1 MAVVESTVW
10 LAQDRLLAALRARKT
25 EPGSALAGV
34 PVDLGYPG
42 TVGPAHVF
50 IAGQIDP
57 WASVYAVSGLQVK
70 DEEFELP
77 VICRATRSTGDYRVA
92 RDSCR
97 ALVAEVERAVGADPF
112 LGGCPITL
120 AQVARMQLAEAI
132 PQETQRVVEA
142 TLWVAVRAQAGDT
155 PAG

>member
-1 MAVVESTVW
+1 MAIVESTIW
-10 LAQDRLLAALRARKT
+10 LAQDRLLAALQARKAT
-25 EPGSALAGV
+25 PGSALADV

-42 TVGPAHVF
+42 TVRPLHVF
-50 IAGQIDP
+50 IPGRVEP

-77 VICRATRSTGDYRVA
+77 VICRATRTTGDYLVA

-97 ALVAEVERAVGADPF
+97 ALVAEVEAAVGVDPF

-120 AQVARMQLAEAI
+120 AQVARMELAEAI

-142 TLWVAVRAQAGDT
+142 TLWVSVRAQAGDT